1 MGTAR
6 SKRLARGVVRNYV
19 DGRLG
24 GAVGRNG
31 RWMNINGAGVGIA
44 CVGVVENNLIGL
56 GDLVAVDTAGNDRAA
71 GRGGRHRGRI
81 GAVAMVAGG
90 INRAERG
97 VNVNICAYV

>member
-6 SKRLARGVVRNYV
+6 CKRLARGVVRNYG

-31 RWMNINGAGVGIA
+31 RWMNINGAGVGIG

-56 GDLVAVDTAGNDRAA
+56 GDLVAVDKAVKDRAA
-71 GRGGRHRGRI
+71 GRGGRHRSRI
-81 GAVAMVAGG
+81 GAVALVAVG
-90 INRAERG
+90 INRDERG
-97 VNVNICAYV
+97 VTFYFCDYD